1 MPPGGHATKA
11 RRATRSTWVKGV
23 VALLAIAVTVVV
35 VWAAVVVSVAIALSR
50 AFQPKERDHLQPI
63 PIDVAACPY
72 VAVMH
77 EAANQFQVA
86 YPPLV
91 FAYDANGHVLAWP
104 DTKARLAPAAV
115 LLEDSITASVPHVPP
130 QVQWY
135 LTMVRDDLRSGREQL
150 AAATDG
156 YDFFNRTY
164 KTYADGKRA
173 FGYAGDLIGH
183 QCPVQLGA
191 NSEVPGP
198 RT

>member
-1 MPPGGHATKA
+1 MPSGGPATWSP
-11 RRATRSTWVKGV
+11 RATRATWVKGV

-35 VWAAVVVSVAIALSR
+35 VFAAIVVSVAIGFSR
-50 AFQPKERDHLQPI
+50 AFKPKGREHLQPI

-72 VAVMH
+72 VTVMH

-91 FAYDANGHVLAWP
+91 FAYDANGHELSWP

-115 LLEDSITASVPHVPP
+115 LLEDSITASIPQFPP

-135 LTMVRDDLRSGREQL
+135 LTMVRDDLHRGREQL
-150 AAATDG
+150 ASATDS

-173 FGYAGDLIGH
+173 FGYAGDLIGQ
-183 QCPVQLGA
+183 QCPVPLGA
-191 NSEVPGP
+191 DSEVPGP
-198 RT
+198 RR